1 MNKYLQSLLF
11 VSINL
16 SVCLSISAQS
26 SRVETDIKNQKI
38 EIIPSSVV
46 RNEQNIPEIK
56 ATEVLNPSLSK
67 TDSLKPTEKAAS
79 SASLRSKS
87 VSKNDKYEDDRQII
101 KNKEEIEMDVQRQT
115 ASSIDMPLYPD
126 FKVEAVKETPY
137 ENEFISKEKPSEK
150 LVKLE
155 RVASDVQIEN
165 VVSDTPA
172 KITISPSKRKYLE
185 VVLKDLDKE
194 LQQNPNNDSIDMQVK
209 KKEFEDLK
217 KLLQQ

>member
-67 TDSLKPTEKAAS
+67 TDSLKPTEKSAS

-87 VSKNDKYEDDRQII
+87 VSKNDKYEDEI
-101 KNKEEIEMDVQRQT
+101 KNLCMWMI
-115 ASSIDMPLYPD
+115 
-126 FKVEAVKETPY
+126 AVKWK
-137 ENEFISKEKPSEK
+137 N
-150 LVKLE
+150 LE
-155 RVASDVQIEN
+155 
-165 VVSDTPA
+165 
-172 KITISPSKRKYLE
+172 
-185 VVLKDLDKE
+185 
-194 LQQNPNNDSIDMQVK
+194 
-209 KKEFEDLK
+209 
-217 KLLQQ
+217 LL